1 MEGVMRGKRILLLV
15 ALLCALLPL
24 TGYLQPAVSQ
34 PTVKLPCA
42 DRAQMVSLLRK
53 QFGERLTGY
62 GLSDLGVVFEIY
74 AAADGGWSLIVT
86 RADGTSCL
94 IASGSH
100 WQAVKPPA
108 IET

>member
-1 MEGVMRGKRILLLV
+1 MRGRRNLMLA
-15 ALLCALLPL
+15 ALLFALVPF
-24 TGYLQPAVSQ
+24 TAYSQTAVG
-34 PTVKLPCA
+34 PPCA
-42 DRAQMVSLLRK
+42 DRDQMVSLLRK
-53 QFGERLTGY
+53 QFGEQLTGY

-94 IASGSH
+94 IASGAH
-100 WQAVKPPA
+100 WRAVKPPA